1 MLAVLGLDPAQGAL
15 GIVHDLVDDFLVAGG
30 RQAVHELGVGAGEVH
45 HVHGDLILGIEHIHV
60 VLARDLLVVQAIP
73 HVGVDE
79 VGALDALDV
88 VGDDNRAAGDLAVLL
103 GDGHHLLTELGA
115 LLDGANVQAAVGDL
129 VALRSKLD
137 KLHADLGG
145 DEHEGDADLG
155 GVADEGQGAVLD
167 LLALGEVLE
176 HGHEVAHLLRGMV
189 ELGHAV
195 DDGHSR
201 ALGEAD
207 DVLVTVNASHHD
219 VEQRAHNA
227 SGVAQGLVT
236 AELDGARAIELS
248 MAAEVGHSGLEGKT
262 SAGGDLL
269 EDHAKALVAKQVR
282 IITVNLDGLLHCQAK
297 ILDSQDLLFGEIVGV
312 DEILRQCHI
321 DFLSAGLADYYYETL
336 GHHASC

>member
-45 HVHGDLILGIEHIHV
+45 HVHGDLILGIEHVHV

-103 GDGHHLLTELGA
+103 GDGHHLLAELGA

-236 AELDGARAIELS
+236 AELDGAGTEELGVT
-248 MAAEVGHSGLEGKT
+248 AEVGHGSLEGD
-262 SAGGDLL
+262 AGTGGHLL
-269 EDHAKALVAKQVR
+269 EDHAEGLVLQQVR
-282 IITVNLDGLLHCQAK
+282 VLAALLDEPLHGDGQIYHAE
-297 ILDSQDLLFGEIVGV
+297 QLFLCEVVGV
-312 DEILRQCHI
+312 DVILRQCHI

>member
-1 MLAVLGLDPAQGAL
+1 M
-15 GIVHDLVDDFLVAGG
+15 
-30 RQAVHELGVGAGEVH
+30 
-45 HVHGDLILGIEHIHV
+45 
-60 VLARDLLVVQAIP
+60 
-73 HVGVDE
+73 
-79 VGALDALDV
+79 
-88 VGDDNRAAGDLAVLL
+88 
-103 GDGHHLLTELGA
+103 
-115 LLDGANVQAAVGDL
+115 QAAVGDL

-189 ELGHAV
+189 ELGHAI
-195 DDGHSR
+195 DDGHSG

-219 VEQRAHNA
+219 VEQVAHDA
-227 SGVAQGLVT
+227 SGVAQGLVAT
-236 AELDGARAIELS
+236 ELNGARAIELS

-262 SAGGDLL
+262 GAGGDLL
-269 EDHAKALVAKQVR
+269 EDHAKALVTEQVR

-297 ILDSQDLLFGEIVGV
+297 ILDSQDLLFGEVVGV
-312 DEILRQCHI
+312 DEILRQCHV
-321 DFLSAGLADYYYETL
+321 DFLSAGLADYYYEAL
-336 GHHASC
+336 EHHASC